1 MPQEVVN
8 LLIGV
13 SDEKNALGTLKK
25 LDDLVEKLDKKKIT
39 IDIDSSSI
47 KALEKQ
53 VAASLDQITKNIN
66 AQARLLEA
74 KNQEA
79 NINAKLEQSANQR
92 ATAEAKV
99 AAEAEKTRQAI
110 EKTAQAQ
117 AKVQEA
123 QAKVSAE
130 EAKVAQQAE
139 KTRQA
144 IEKTAQA
151 QAKVEAV
158 EQRRQLLAEQMSA
171 AQEKATAQAKAYSDA
186 VEKTANTPLQDQ
198 IDALTG
204 VSNGYKSAA
213 DSAKVFEEAASRA
226 RLEIEKKTGFDTG
239 NIFDLSSGTNGFQDY
254 IKNVE
259 GIQNATV
266 SATRTV
272 EAGGRT
278 FQQFSVSARNASG
291 DFDNFTYS
299 VDTATGAVRKLD
311 QGMSTTNKTAG
322 MLKQSLG
329 DIVLE
334 FGKWYIVGNI
344 FSSITTSIAE
354 AVQELKNVDS
364 ELVNIQKV
372 MGATAGEMEELSS
385 KAYEVGSALGVAA
398 SDYLSSVTSWA
409 QAGYGSLSAD
419 LAELS
424 VRTQKVGD
432 VQADT
437 ANQFLLS
444 VDAAYQ
450 YKGNIEALTRVLD
463 GANEISNRYATS
475 VEKLA
480 GGMGIVSSLAAQAGM
495 EVQETMAAI
504 GTITAVTQE
513 SGNSAA
519 RALRALILNI
529 QGSTEI
535 AIDDASGE
543 RWTEDEIEATAAA
556 LGDLNIA
563 TREYKDGVE
572 QLRNPMEVIGELS
585 DKYRKGLISEVQLQ
599 EVVSSLG
606 GKVRSNQLQALIT
619 NYDMY
624 EEMLQT
630 YSDSV
635 GSADRELE
643 YYLNSWEAK
652 SERLKNS
659 WVELVASFQTSDIA
673 KGILDVGNAL
683 LQLANTPVGN
693 IVLLTTALIALNAA
707 LSAFAA
713 TAGGKA
719 LIANIKAIPTAI
731 AAAVKSIAGG
741 GGLIAAIK
749 GIGTAINTALGPVGI
764 IITVLYTL
772 VTVVD
777 YFSGAAERAA
787 EKVSDL
793 SSEYESGVSAL
804 DGYKSQLEEIR
815 DRIKEINEQDNLSL
829 SDKEELKTL
838 EAQRGELE
846 RQIALQR
853 ILNREKQKE
862 LEIAS
867 KNALNTGYSMDEAPN
882 IVNGFTS
889 FLNSRL
895 SNIPWLGQ
903 FFDEDAFAEWNENYM
918 LSTAGSILPRKAD
931 FEMQADYIADKLDE
945 LEKKKEE
952 FLTANGDDPKGWT
965 KEQIEQYQELEKD
978 IAEMNVTAVDFYN
991 QLQTNIDGLTDGAE
1005 KQKWQEVADGLYQA
1019 IIASQSL
1026 SDRIDL
1032 LTSSMD
1038 EATKTDF
1045 LDMLSSIQS
1054 DGVVTEQEIQN
1065 LIDKFPV
1072 LNQALSDGEYSL
1084 ADLADFFEEA
1094 ANSAETFGDEIGET
1108 ASETEQMEAAADT
1121 LSDTLGNL
1129 ESALNTLN
1137 SAQEE
1142 LSENGE
1148 LSIGTVDSLIQQFP
1162 ELTDLLYEYLAGLV
1176 SEQELQ
1182 QALSEQYN
1190 KSANDYK
1197 RSIVEKMLSN
1207 EEFYKNTVLTN
1218 TEIVS
1223 KLAELGITD
1232 LENYQTLEELKEEVN
1247 RRIQEEMTKNAKDGK
1262 NDREQIYGEEAATFA
1277 KLQGAMLASQKLV
1290 IDKMLPTKPK
1300 SLTDIL
1306 NQQNGINPD
1315 ELEYYDF
1322 GTGRQPNGS
1331 ISQSALDSYWDE
1343 VMDILSSAIEIPS
1356 LSFDTPSSSS
1366 GSSSSS
1372 TKSWYEEQIE
1382 NLQNLISETQDTN
1395 TLLEKEEADSYG
1407 KRIANLQA
1415 MQNRV
1420 HDMANQFRARGLSDT
1435 SDEVKQ
1441 LKLMYHDLADEIEAV
1456 YQSMYD
1462 DLMEEHADRQW
1473 NLDLFEKGREQADR
1487 SVEEIV
1493 ADNEKIVAE
1502 YKAMQQ
1508 EVADLAAYYRSMG
1521 YDETDDLIQDLSDAW
1536 WDYQEQIESVYDSL
1550 TEAFE
1555 EYISESDRQIRALE
1569 RTTGTAG
1576 QQIEIYT
1583 QRILEAQKAIQALQA
1598 TNINGI
1604 NDDRIGNIKDQI
1616 YSDQDAI
1623 KDIQNDLWDELVNAV
1638 DKEFDKWQ
1646 DKIDEANKELDRVNQ
1661 IVADLDEQMQDA
1673 IEPLQE
1679 QIEEWQDALEAA
1691 LEPIEERLDE
1701 LNDRL
1706 EAEQEA
1712 LENLVDPLEKQIEG
1726 YYTVN
1731 PDGTVGVYVPGL
1743 NDQIEDLQ
1751 EQLDEENRK
1760 WEEQQER
1767 EEQALALQKKELALQ
1782 EAIKNLEQA
1791 QLDLETA
1798 KNERTVYTLKDGVW
1812 AWRPDDQAIQDAED
1826 ALEDA
1831 EQAKEDAEQE
1841 LEDLK
1846 EQQAHDKIVGLLE
1859 DQIEALEKQKEQI
1872 EAQIEIYEK
1881 ESEARQDYLKDQ
1893 IEYWEK
1899 EKEAQEDYYNDL
1911 IDAHEKE
1918 IEAIQDHYEAL
1929 KAQYDDEIEFW
1940 ENRIDELQN
1949 KYDEWMEEW
1958 EGIQEA
1964 IQEPARSIAE
1974 ILDDIARYGTPAMKQ
1989 QVDNIVDLLE
1999 RMGVALDDFNSSIED
2014 SGSGGNTGGGSS
2026 YQDIIDQMRENA
2038 LAWQDAM
2045 DRGDQDAANYY
2056 FGQNQNLGA
2065 QIPGAYFDPDSGRW
2079 YDRYGDPL
2087 FEVPTYTGGG
2097 SSSNSGNSYPSYS
2110 GGSSSSA
2117 SNGISSISS
2126 DPKYRDAVA
2135 IMKKNAELWREAIA
2149 NGDTASA
2156 EYYEFD
2162 NQRWGSRIPGAY
2174 FDSGSGVWYGPDDLP
2189 LFDKGGLAVGKG
2201 IMVKDVEEPELVLSP
2216 EQTKKFFTMPVLAQ
2230 DVLNQSTNDFD
2241 RYMQDMGVMYG
2252 TNRDIAPDTRT
2263 EARTTI
2269 NNNSTD
2275 SHNTY
2280 INGVE
2285 LGENMLDRP
2294 LSEILSLLGIH
2305 RDY

>member
-1 MPQEVVN
+1 MPQEVVRLQISVAGDDKAISALQSLDQLADRLNKTPIKLNIDTSN
-8 LLIGV
+8 L
-13 SDEKNALGTLKK
+13 A
-25 LDDLVEKLDKKKIT
+25 
-39 IDIDSSSI
+39 
-47 KALEKQ
+47 AMEKQ
-53 VAASLDQITKNIN
+53 VSASLNQITKNIN

-74 KNQEA
+74 KNQET

-130 EAKVAQQAE
+130 EAKVSQQAE

-158 EQRRQLLAEQMSA
+158 EQRRHLLAEQMSA

-259 GIQNATV
+259 GVQNATV

-344 FSSITTSIAE
+344 FSSITTSISE

-372 MGATAGEMEELSS
+372 MGATAGEMEELSN

-398 SDYLSSVTSWA
+398 SDYLASVTKWA
-409 QAGYGSLSAD
+409 QAGYGSLSD
-419 LAELS
+419 ELGELS

-432 VQADT
+432 VQEET

-585 DKYRKGLISEVQLQ
+585 DKYREGLISEVQLQ

-838 EAQRGELE
+838 EAQSGELE

-867 KNALNTGYSMDEAPN
+867 KNALNTGYSMEEAPN

-1137 SAQEE
+1137 SAQDE

-1197 RSIVEKMLSN
+1197 KSILSKMYDN
-1207 EEFYKNTVLTN
+1207 EDFYKNTILTN
-1218 TEIVS
+1218 SNIVK

-1232 LENYQTLEELKEEVN
+1232 LENYRTVEELKEAVSKQLQQQ
-1247 RRIQEEMTKNAKDGK
+1247 ITKTA
-1262 NDREQIYGEEAATFA
+1262 GEEVAERSESYAREAAAFA
-1277 KLQGAMLASQKLV
+1277 QAQSSMLAA
-1290 IDKMLPTKPK
+1290 
-1300 SLTDIL
+1300 
-1306 NQQNGINPD
+1306 
-1315 ELEYYDF
+1315 
-1322 GTGRQPNGS
+1322 
-1331 ISQSALDSYWDE
+1331 QSARIKASKQLEEKQISLPEGSKKKPASSSGNSEIDSFLSEID
-1343 VMDILSSAIEIPS
+1343 DILSSAIDLPS

-1395 TLLEKEEADSYG
+1395 TLLEKEEADSYA
-1407 KRIANLQA
+1407 KRISNLQA

-1473 NLDLFEKGREQADR
+1473 NLDLFEKNRENADR
-1487 SVEEIV
+1487 SVEEIT
-1493 ADNEKIVAE
+1493 ADCQKIVSE
-1502 YKAMQQ
+1502 YKSMQQ

-1521 YDETDDLIQDLSDAW
+1521 YDESDDLIQDLSDAW
-1536 WDYQEQIESVYDSL
+1536 WDYQEQIESVYDALSD
-1550 TEAFE
+1550 AFE

-1604 NDDRIGNIKDQI
+1604 NDDQIGNIQDQI

-1623 KDIQNDLWDELVNAV
+1623 ENIQNDLWDELVNAV

-1679 QIEEWQDALEAA
+1679 QIEEWQDALENA
-1691 LEPIEERLDE
+1691 LEPIEERLDD

-1798 KNERTVYTLKDGVW
+1798 RNERTVYTLKDGVW
-1812 AWRPDDQAIQDAED
+1812 AWRPDDQAIQEAED

-1881 ESEARQDYLKDQ
+1881 ESEARQDYLQDQ

-1929 KAQYDDEIEFW
+1929 KAQYDGEIEFW

-1949 KYDEWMEEW
+1949 KYDEWMERW
-1958 EGIQEA
+1958 EDIQDA

-1974 ILDDIARYGTPAMKQ
+1974 ILDDIAKYGTPAMR
-1989 QVDNIVDLLE
+1989 DEINNIVGLLE
-1999 RMGVALDDFNSSIED
+1999 EMGVALGDFNSSIGG

-2038 LAWQDAM
+2038 LAWQEAM

-2189 LFDKGGLAVGKG
+2189 LFDKGGLAVGRG
-2201 IMVKDVEEPELVLSP
+2201 IMVKDVVAPEVVLSP
-2216 EQTKKFFTMPVLAQ
+2216 VLAA
-2230 DVLNQSTNDFD
+2230 DVLNPVSNEQFD
-2241 RYMQDMGVMYG
+2241 RFAKDLGIMFDAAQNYM
-2252 TNRDIAPDTRT
+2252 PDTRLAPGGGVT
-2263 EARTTI
+2263 
-2269 NNNSTD
+2269 NNSTD

>member
-1 MPQEVVN
+1 MPQEVVRLQISVAGDDKAISALQSLDQLADRLNKTPIKLNIDTSN
-8 LLIGV
+8 L
-13 SDEKNALGTLKK
+13 A
-25 LDDLVEKLDKKKIT
+25 
-39 IDIDSSSI
+39 
-47 KALEKQ
+47 AMEKQ
-53 VAASLDQITKNIN
+53 VSASLNQITKNIN

-92 ATAEAKV
+92 ATAEAKA

-130 EAKVAQQAE
+130 EAKVSQQAE

-151 QAKVEAV
+151 QEKVEAV

-204 VSNGYKSAA
+204 VSNEYKSAA

-239 NIFDLSSGTNGFQDY
+239 SVFDLSSGTNGFQEY

-344 FSSITTSIAE
+344 FSSITTSISE

-385 KAYEVGSALGVAA
+385 RAYEVGSALGVAA

-585 DKYRKGLISEVQLQ
+585 DKYRKGLINEVQLQ

-630 YSDSV
+630 YNDSV
-635 GSADRELE
+635 GSADRELDI
-643 YYLNSWEAK
+643 YLNSWEAK

-659 WVELVASFQTSDIA
+659 WVELVAAFEVEDIA
-673 KGILDVGNAL
+673 KGLLDVANAL
-683 LQLANTPVGN
+683 LQIANTPAGRIA
-693 IVLLTTALIALNAA
+693 IVATAMVALNSA
-707 LSAFAA
+707 LSAL
-713 TAGGKA
+713 TKTQAG
-719 LIANIKAIPTAI
+719 IKAIETFKKI
-731 AAAVKSIAGG
+731 DDSVS
-741 GGLIAAIK
+741 GLINTFSSQGLQAGATKFGTSVISAFK
-749 GIGTAINTALGPVGI
+749 GIGSAVTSALGPVGI
-764 IITVLYTL
+764 AITAFYALITVT
-772 VTVVD
+772 D
-777 YFSGAAERAA
+777 YFSKAAERAA

-815 DRIKEINEQDNLSL
+815 DRIKEINEQDTLSFT
-829 SDKEELKTL
+829 DKEELKTL
-838 EAQRGELE
+838 EAQSEELE

-853 ILNREKQKE
+853 ILNKAKQEE
-862 LEIAS
+862 LEAAS
-867 KNALNTGYSMDEAPN
+867 QKALNTGYAMEDAPN
-882 IVNGFTS
+882 LWNFIVAAFNSGPFGRNPAFEGIFDTDA
-889 FLNSRL
+889 LN
-895 SNIPWLGQ
+895 
-903 FFDEDAFAEWNENYM
+903 EWFEKFEIA
-918 LSTAGSILPRKAD
+918 TAGG
-931 FEMQADYIADKLDE
+931 FEEQAEKISQMLDN
-945 LEKKKEE
+945 LNQKKED
-952 FLTANGDDPKGWT
+952 FLSAHGDDPNGWT
-965 KEQIEQYQELEKD
+965 KEQLENYEEIEKD

-991 QLQTNIDGLTDGAE
+991 QFQANIDGLTDGAE
-1005 KQKWQEVADGLYQA
+1005 KEYWQGVADSFYQV
-1019 IIASQSL
+1019 IIAAQNL
-1026 SDRIDL
+1026 SARIDA
-1032 LTSSMD
+1032 LTASMD
-1038 EATKTDF
+1038 EATKTEF
-1045 LDMLSSIQS
+1045 LDMLNSIQA
-1054 DGVVTEQEIQN
+1054 DGIVTEQEIQN

-1094 ANSAETFGDEIGET
+1094 ANSAETFGDEIRET

-1182 QALSEQYN
+1182 QALSDQYN
-1190 KSANDYK
+1190 KTANDYK
-1197 RSIVEKMLSN
+1197 KTILEKMSAN
-1207 EEFYKNTVLTN
+1207 EEFYKNVILTN
-1218 TEIVS
+1218 TDIVK
-1223 KLAELGITD
+1223 KLASLGITD
-1232 LENYQTLEELKEEVN
+1232 LKNYKSIEELKEAAQAQAQN
-1247 RRIQEEMTKNAKDGK
+1247 NMTKKAAAEAQKRINLAK
-1262 NDREQIYGEEAATFA
+1262 QEASAFVRAQST
-1277 KLQGAMLASQKLV
+1277 V
-1290 IDKMLPTKPK
+1290 
-1300 SLTDIL
+1300 
-1306 NQQNGINPD
+1306 
-1315 ELEYYDF
+1315 
-1322 GTGRQPNGS
+1322 
-1331 ISQSALDSYWDE
+1331 SALSQFATSFFNDLGSTQTLLDE
-1343 VMDILSSAIEIPS
+1343 IDDILSSAIEIPS
-1356 LSFDTPSSSS
+1356 LSFDKPSSSS
-1366 GSSSSS
+1366 GSSSSGS

-1382 NLQNLISETQDTN
+1382 NLQNLVSETQDTN

-1441 LKLMYHDLADEIEAV
+1441 LKLMYHDLADEIGAV

-1473 NLDLFEKGREQADR
+1473 NLDLFEKNRENADR
-1487 SVEEIV
+1487 SVEEITE
-1493 ADNEKIVAE
+1493 DCQKIISE
-1502 YKAMQQ
+1502 YKSMQQ

-1536 WDYQEQIESVYDSL
+1536 WDYQEQIESVYDALSD
-1550 TEAFE
+1550 AFE
-1555 EYISESDRQIRALE
+1555 DYITESDRQIRALE

-1604 NDDRIGNIKDQI
+1604 NDDRIGNIQDQI

-1623 KDIQNDLWDELVNAV
+1623 KGIQDDLWNELENAV

-1679 QIEEWQDALEAA
+1679 QIEEWQDALENA
-1691 LEPIEERLDE
+1691 LEPIEERLDD

-1949 KYDEWMEEW
+1949 KYDEWMERW
-1958 EGIQEA
+1958 EDIQDA

-1974 ILDDIARYGTPAMKQ
+1974 ILDDIAKYGTPAMR
-1989 QVDNIVDLLE
+1989 DEINNIVDLLE
-1999 RMGVALDDFNSSIED
+1999 EMGVALGDFNSSID
-2014 SGSGGNTGGGSS
+2014 NPGSGGNTGGGGSS
-2026 YQDIIDQMRENA
+2026 YQDIVDQMRENA

-2045 DRGDQDAANYY
+2045 DRGDQNAADYY
-2056 FGQNQNLGA
+2056 YGLNQSLGA
-2065 QIPGAYFDPDSGRW
+2065 SIGATFNPGSGKW
-2079 YDRYGDPL
+2079 YDSNGNLL
-2087 FEVPTYTGGG
+2087 FQVPTYTGGSSG
-2097 SSSNSGNSYPSYS
+2097 SSS
-2110 GGSSSSA
+2110 GGSSRPSGGGSSFG
-2117 SNGISSISS
+2117 SSGSGGYSSIAAQYADDIARMEANSQYYEEAKSS
-2126 DPKYRDAVA
+2126 
-2135 IMKKNAELWREAIA
+2135 
-2149 NGDTASA
+2149 GDTAKA
-2156 EYYEFD
+2156 DFYYQW
-2162 NQRWGSRIPGAY
+2162 NQRIGAGIPGAS
-2174 FDSGSGVWYGPDDLP
+2174 FNPGSGKWSWPDGTP
-2189 LFDKGGLAVGKG
+2189 LYDKGGLAVGRG
-2201 IMVKDVEEPELVLSP
+2201 IMVKDVEEPELVLNP
-2216 EQTKKFFTMPVLAQ
+2216 EQTKTLLTTPVLMNE
-2230 DVLNQSTNDFD
+2230 VLNPVHDYDKMAQS
-2241 RYMQDMGVMYG
+2241 MGIMYG
-2252 TNRDIAPDTRT
+2252 GNRDLAPDTRM
-2263 EARTTI
+2263 ERNMVV
-2269 NNNSTD
+2269 NNVD
-2275 SHNTY
+2275 SHNVGAI

>member
-1 MPQEVVN
+1 MPQEVVRLQISVAGDDKAISALQSLDQLADRLNKTPIKLNIDTSN
-8 LLIGV
+8 L
-13 SDEKNALGTLKK
+13 A
-25 LDDLVEKLDKKKIT
+25 
-39 IDIDSSSI
+39 
-47 KALEKQ
+47 AMEKQ
-53 VAASLDQITKNIN
+53 VSASLNQITKNIN

-151 QAKVEAV
+151 QAKVEGI

-171 AQEKATAQAKAYSDA
+171 AQEKTVTQARAYSDA

-204 VSNGYKSAA
+204 VSREYKSAA

-226 RLEIEKKTGFDTG
+226 RLEIEKKVGFDTG
-239 NIFDLSSGTNGFQDY
+239 NIFDLSKGTNGMRDY

-266 SATRTV
+266 AATRTV

-291 DFDNFTYS
+291 DIGNMTIS
-299 VDTATGAVRKLD
+299 VDTATGSVHKLD
-311 QGMSTTNKTAG
+311 QGMSSTNKTAG

-334 FGKWYIVGNI
+334 FGKWYIIGNI
-344 FSSITTSIAE
+344 FSVITGSISE

-372 MGATAGEMEELSS
+372 MGATAGEMEQLSD

-398 SDYLSSVTSWA
+398 SDYLASVNKWA
-409 QAGYGSLSAD
+409 QAGYGSLSD
-419 LAELS
+419 ELGELS

-432 VQADT
+432 VQEET

-463 GANEISNRYATS
+463 GANEISNNYATS

-529 QGSTEI
+529 QGETEI

-585 DKYRKGLISEVQLQ
+585 EKYRQGLINEVQLQ

-630 YSDSV
+630 YSESV
-635 GSADRELE
+635 GSADKELDI
-643 YYLNSWEAK
+643 YLNSWEAK

-659 WVELVASFQTSDIA
+659 WVELVAAFEVENIA
-673 KGILDVGNAL
+673 KGLLDVANAL
-683 LQLANTPVGN
+683 LQIANTPAGRIS
-693 IVLLTTALIALNAA
+693 IVATAMVALNSA
-707 LSAFAA
+707 LSALAK
-713 TAGGKA
+713 TQAG
-719 LIANIKAIPTAI
+719 IKAIETFKKIDNSITGLMNTFASQGLQAG
-731 AAAVKSIAGG
+731 AAKFGTSVISAF
-741 GGLIAAIK
+741 K
-749 GIGTAINTALGPVGI
+749 GIGSAITSALGPVGI
-764 IITVLYTL
+764 AITAFYAL
-772 VTVVD
+772 VTVSD
-777 YFSGAAERAA
+777 YFSKAAERAA

-804 DGYKSQLEEIR
+804 EGYESQLEEIR
-815 DRIKEINEQDNLSL
+815 DRIAEINGQDTLSFT
-829 SDKEELKTL
+829 DKEELKEL
-838 EAQRGELE
+838 EAQSGELE
-846 RQIALQR
+846 RQIALQQ

-867 KNALNTGYSMDEAPN
+867 KNALNTGYAMEDAPN
-882 IVNGFTS
+882 VWN
-889 FLNSRL
+889 FLVAAFNSGPFGRNPAFEGI
-895 SNIPWLGQ
+895 SDP
-903 FFDEDAFAEWNENYM
+903 DALNEWFEKFQIA
-918 LSTAGSILPRKAD
+918 TAGG
-931 FEMQADYIADKLDE
+931 FEEQAEKIAKMLDN
-945 LEKKKEE
+945 LNQKKED
-952 FLTANGDDPKGWT
+952 FLSEHGDDPNDWT
-965 KEQIEQYQELEKD
+965 KEQIEKYNEMEKD
-978 IAEMNVTAVDFYN
+978 IAEMNITAVDFYN
-991 QLQTNIDGLTDGAE
+991 QLQDNIDGLTDGAE
-1005 KQKWQEVADGLYQA
+1005 KEYWQGVADAFYQA

-1032 LTSSMD
+1032 LTTSMD
-1038 EATKTDF
+1038 DATKTDF
-1045 LDMLSSIQS
+1045 LDMLSSIQA
-1054 DGVVTEQEIQN
+1054 DGIVTEQEIQK

-1072 LNQALSDGEYSL
+1072 LNQALGDGEYTL
-1084 ADLADFFEEA
+1084 ADLAAFFSEA
-1094 ANSAETFGDEIGET
+1094 ANSAENFGDEMNET
-1108 ASETEQMEAAADT
+1108 ATEAELMKKAADDLSET
-1121 LSDTLGNL
+1121 LSKL
-1129 ESALNTLN
+1129 ESALSTLE

-1142 LSENGE
+1142 LKENGE

-1176 SEQELQ
+1176 TEQELQ
-1182 QALSEQYN
+1182 QALSDQYN

-1197 RSIVEKMLSN
+1197 RSIVEKMMSN

-1218 TEIVS
+1218 TNIVS

-1232 LENYQTLEELKEEVN
+1232 LENYKTLEELKEEVN
-1247 RRIQEEMTKNAKDGK
+1247 RRIQEQMTQNAQEGEA
-1262 NDREQIYGEEAATFA
+1262 DREKVYTREAKAFA

-1300 SLTDIL
+1300 SLTDIV
-1306 NQQNGINPD
+1306 NQQNGVDPNNTQ
-1315 ELEYYDF
+1315 YYDF
-1322 GTGRQPNGS
+1322 GTGRQPDGS
-1331 ISQSALDSYWDE
+1331 ISQSTIDSYWDD
-1343 VMDILSSAIEIPS
+1343 VMDILSSAIDIPE
-1356 LSFDTPSSSS
+1356 LSFDSDSGSS
-1366 GSSSSS
+1366 GSGSSS

-1420 HDMANQFRARGLSDT
+1420 HDMANQFRARGLADT
-1435 SDEVKQ
+1435 SEEVKQ

-1456 YQSMYD
+1456 YKSMYD

-1487 SVEEIV
+1487 SVEEIA
-1493 ADNEKIVAE
+1493 ADCEKIVAQ
-1502 YKAMQQ
+1502 YKSMQQ
-1508 EVADLAAYYRSMG
+1508 DVADLANYYRSQG

-1536 WDYQEQIESVYDSL
+1536 WEYQEQIESVYDAL
-1550 TEAFE
+1550 TDAFSD
-1555 EYISESDRQIRALE
+1555 YISESDRQIRALE

-1583 QRILEAQKAIQALQA
+1583 QRIKEAQKAIQALQA
-1598 TNINGI
+1598 ANVNGAT
-1604 NDDRIGNIKDQI
+1604 DDRIGSVQDQI
-1616 YSDQDAI
+1616 YSDEDAVSNL
-1623 KDIQNDLWDELVNAV
+1623 QDELWSELEAAV

-1646 DKIDEANKELDRVNQ
+1646 DKIDEAQEK
-1661 IVADLDEQMQDA
+1661 LDEFNEAVEKLDEELQEK

-1679 QIEEWQDALEAA
+1679 QIEEWQEALEDA
-1691 LEPIEERLDE
+1691 LEPIEEKLED

-1712 LENLVDPLEKQIEG
+1712 LEALTDPLEKQIEG

-1731 PDGTVGVYVPGL
+1731 PDGTVGEYIPGINDKLDDL
-1743 NDQIEDLQ
+1743 N

-1760 WEEQQER
+1760 WDEQKER
-1767 EEQALALQKKELALQ
+1767 EEAALALQKKELALQ
-1782 EAIKNLEQA
+1782 EAIKKLEQA

-1798 KNERTVYTLKDGVW
+1798 RNERTVYTLKDGVW
-1812 AWRPDDQAIQDAED
+1812 AWRPDEKAIQEAED
-1826 ALEDA
+1826 AVEDA
-1831 EQAKEDAEQE
+1831 EQAKEDAEKE
-1841 LEDLK
+1841 LQDLK
-1846 EQQAHDKIVGLLE
+1846 EEQAHNQIIKLLE
-1859 DQIEALEKQKEQI
+1859 DQIEALEKQKDQI

-1881 ESEARQDYLKDQ
+1881 ESQARRDYLQDQ
-1893 IEYWEK
+1893 IDFWEK
-1899 EKEAQEDYYNDL
+1899 EKEVKEDYYNGL
-1911 IDAHEKE
+1911 IEANEKE
-1918 IEAIQDHYEAL
+1918 IEAWEEYYEKRKEA
-1929 KAQYDDEIEFW
+1929 YDDDIEFW
-1940 ENRIDELQN
+1940 ENEVKNLQE
-1949 KYDEWMEEW
+1949 KYDAWAERW
-1958 EGIQEA
+1958 EDIQDA
-1964 IQEPARSIAE
+1964 MTDDVRSIEE
-1974 ILDDIARYGTPAMKQ
+1974 ILSDIARYGTPEMKAQ
-1989 QVDNIVDLLE
+1989 IDNITDLL
-1999 RMGVALDDFNSSIED
+1999 RDMGVALGDFNSSID
-2014 SGSGGNTGGGSS
+2014 SPGSGGNTGGGS

-2045 DRGDQDAANYY
+2045 ERGDQDKADYY
-2056 FGQNQNLGA
+2056 YDQNQMLGNSIGA
-2065 QIPGAYFDPDSGRW
+2065 TFNPGSGKW
-2079 YDRYGDPL
+2079 YDSNGNLL
-2087 FEVPTYTGGG
+2087 FDIPSYSGGGSSGSGSSRPSGGG
-2097 SSSNSGNSYPSYS
+2097 SSS
-2110 GGSSSSA
+2110 GGSNYESVAKKYADDIARMEANSQY
-2117 SNGISSISS
+2117 
-2126 DPKYRDAVA
+2126 YRDA
-2135 IMKKNAELWREAIA
+2135 LDR
-2149 NGDTASA
+2149 GDQATADM
-2156 EYYEFD
+2156 YYQW
-2162 NQRWGSRIPGAY
+2162 NQRIGAGIPGAS
-2174 FDSGSGVWYGPDDLP
+2174 FHAGTGEWTWPDGTP
-2189 LFDKGGLAVGKG
+2189 LFDRGGVAHGKG
-2201 IMVKDVEEPELVLSP
+2201 IMVKDVSAPEVVLSP
-2216 EQTKKFFTMPVLAQ
+2216 VLAA
-2230 DVLNQSTNDFD
+2230 DVLNPVSNEQFD
-2241 RYMQDMGVMYG
+2241 RFAKDLGIMFGAAQNY
-2252 TNRDIAPDTRT
+2252 APDTRM
-2263 EARTTI
+2263 APGGTTS
-2269 NNNSTD
+2269 NDNRNY
-2275 SHNTY
+2275 SHQTY

-2294 LSEILSLLGIH
+2294 LSEILSLLGLH
-2305 RDY
+2305 RNY

>member
-1 MPQEVVN
+1 MPQEVVRLQISVAGDDKAISALQSLDQLADRLNKTPIKLNIDTSN
-8 LLIGV
+8 L
-13 SDEKNALGTLKK
+13 A
-25 LDDLVEKLDKKKIT
+25 
-39 IDIDSSSI
+39 
-47 KALEKQ
+47 AMEKQ
-53 VAASLDQITKNIN
+53 VSASLNQITKNIN

-79 NINAKLEQSANQR
+79 NINANLEQSANQR

-130 EAKVAQQAE
+130 EAKVSQQAE

-171 AQEKATAQAKAYSDA
+171 AQEKATTQARAYSDA

-204 VSNGYKSAA
+204 VSRGYKSAA

-226 RLEIEKKTGFDTG
+226 RLEIEKKVGRDTG
-239 NIFDLSSGTNGFQDY
+239 NIFDLSKGTNGMRDY

-266 SATRTV
+266 AATRTV

-291 DFDNFTYS
+291 DIGNMTIS
-299 VDTATGAVRKLD
+299 VDTATGSVHKLD
-311 QGMSTTNKTAG
+311 QGMSSTNKTAG

-334 FGKWYIVGNI
+334 FGKWYIIGNI
-344 FSSITTSIAE
+344 FSSITGSISE

-372 MGATAGEMEELSS
+372 MGASAGEMEQLSN

-398 SDYLSSVTSWA
+398 SDYLASVNKWA
-409 QAGYGSLSAD
+409 QAGYGSLSD
-419 LAELS
+419 ELGELS

-432 VQADT
+432 VQEET

-535 AIDDASGE
+535 AVDEASGE

-556 LGDLNIA
+556 LNDLNVA

-585 DKYRKGLISEVQLQ
+585 EKYRQGLINEVQLQ

-630 YSDSV
+630 YNDSV
-635 GSADRELE
+635 GSADRELDI
-643 YYLNSWEAK
+643 YLNSWEAK
-652 SERLKNS
+652 TNRLKNQ
-659 WVELVASFQTSDIA
+659 WVELVESFKASDIS
-673 KGILDVGNAL
+673 KGILDIGNAL
-683 LQLANTPVGN
+683 LSVANSDLGPIIIQIGLLTAAVTALSVAYANLAKAKNASN
-693 IVLLTTALIALNAA
+693 IVDTLADTKVITA
-707 LSAFAA
+707 
-713 TAGGKA
+713 
-719 LIANIKAIPTAI
+719 IKAFIADVKAAPGAI
-731 AAAVKSIAGG
+731 INMAKAIKGG
-741 GGLIAAIK
+741 GGLTGALGALTKSITGTVGVVGVSIAAVAGLIWVWDK
-749 GIGTAINTALGPVGI
+749 VN
-764 IITVLYTL
+764 
-772 VTVVD
+772 VTTQEHID
-777 YFSGAAERAA
+777 NA
-787 EKVSDL
+787 EKAK
-793 SSEYESGVSAL
+793 SEYEEATSTL
-804 DGYKSQLEEIR
+804 ETLNTQLENNKKAIEALNDAGPLTLTDQADI
-815 DRIKEINEQDNLSL
+815 DRLQTENSL
-829 SDKEELKTL
+829 LAT
-838 EAQRGELE
+838 QIELE
-846 RQIALQR
+846 KERQR
-853 ILNREKQKE
+853 ISAQKTFDEYYGALEQEKAPVMGTSATVTISGTSQIDFFIGKIKE
-862 LEIAS
+862 LEAEIESLGSDEKSA
-867 KNALNTGYSMDEAPN
+867 KRREKLEKEVDNYREQLNEVETLFLNTY
-882 IVNGFTS
+882 
-889 FLNSRL
+889 
-895 SNIPWLGQ
+895 
-903 FFDEDAFAEWNENYM
+903 DAATTAAEY
-918 LSTAGSILPRKAD
+918 
-931 FEMQADYIADKLDE
+931 
-945 LEKKKEE
+945 
-952 FLTANGDDPKGWT
+952 GD
-965 KEQIEQYQELEKD
+965 
-978 IAEMNVTAVDFYN
+978 
-991 QLQTNIDGLTDGAE
+991 
-1005 KQKWQEVADGLYQA
+1005 
-1019 IIASQSL
+1019 
-1026 SDRIDL
+1026 
-1032 LTSSMD
+1032 
-1038 EATKTDF
+1038 
-1045 LDMLSSIQS
+1045 
-1054 DGVVTEQEIQN
+1054 
-1065 LIDKFPV
+1065 
-1072 LNQALSDGEYSL
+1072 
-1084 ADLADFFEEA
+1084 EEA
-1094 ANSAETFGDEIGET
+1094 AKFIQDYGDVLDTIQIFADHAGWAIDQIDELANSSKDFAAALEQVKADGSVTVAEVNNLLSAFPELQAKMDKSGFTARDLAEHLTAVAQSEEAVAEGTNDASDGLSEFET
-1108 ASETEQMEAAADT
+1108 EAEALSET
-1121 LSDTLGNL
+1121 LSNL

-1162 ELTDLLYEYLAGLV
+1162 ELTGLLYEYLAGLV

-1182 QALSEQYN
+1182 QALSEQYD

-1366 GSSSSS
+1366 GSGSSS

-1462 DLMEEHADRQW
+1462 DLMESNNDREW
-1473 NLDLFEKGREQADR
+1473 ELDLFRKNRERADR
-1487 SVEEIV
+1487 SVEEIT
-1493 ADNEKIVAE
+1493 ADCQKIVSE
-1502 YKAMQQ
+1502 YKSMQQ

-1536 WDYQEQIESVYDSL
+1536 WDYQEQIESVYDALSD
-1550 TEAFE
+1550 AFE
-1555 EYISESDRQIRALE
+1555 DYISESDRQIRALE

-1598 TNINGI
+1598 TNISGI
-1604 NDDRIGNIKDQI
+1604 NDDRIGNIQDQI
-1616 YSDQDAI
+1616 YSDEDAI
-1623 KDIQNDLWDELVNAV
+1623 KGIQDDLWNELENAV

-1646 DKIDEANKELDRVNQ
+1646 DKIDEANKELDQVNQ

-1673 IEPLQE
+1673 IDPLQE
-1679 QIEEWQDALEAA
+1679 QIEEWQDALENA
-1691 LEPIEERLDE
+1691 LEPIEERLDD

-1760 WEEQQER
+1760 WDEQQER

-1881 ESEARQDYLKDQ
+1881 ESEARQDYLQDQ

-1929 KAQYDDEIEFW
+1929 KAQYDGEIEFW

-1949 KYDEWMEEW
+1949 KYDEWMERW
-1958 EGIQEA
+1958 EDIQDA

-1974 ILDDIARYGTPAMKQ
+1974 ILDDIAKYGTPAMR
-1989 QVDNIVDLLE
+1989 DEINNIVGLLE
-1999 RMGVALDDFNSSIED
+1999 EMGVALGDFNSSID
-2014 SGSGGNTGGGSS
+2014 NPGSGGNTGGGSS

-2038 LAWQDAM
+2038 LAWQEAM
-2045 DRGDQDAANYY
+2045 DRQDYDAADYY
-2056 FGQNQNLGA
+2056 YQQNQILGS
-2065 QIPGAYFDPDSGRW
+2065 QIPGATFNPGTGEW
-2079 YDRYGDPL
+2079 YDSNGNLL
-2087 FEVPTYTGGG
+2087 FDVPNYSGGGSSGGGSSRPSGGG
-2097 SSSNSGNSYPSYS
+2097 SSSGSSGS
-2110 GGSSSSA
+2110 GGY
-2117 SNGISSISS
+2117 SSIAAQYADDIARMEANSQYYEEAKSS
-2126 DPKYRDAVA
+2126 
-2135 IMKKNAELWREAIA
+2135 
-2149 NGDTASA
+2149 GDTAKA
-2156 EYYEFD
+2156 DFYYQW
-2162 NQRWGSRIPGAY
+2162 NQRIGDGIPGAS
-2174 FDSGSGVWYGPDDLP
+2174 FNPGSGKWSWPDGTP
-2189 LFDKGGLAVGKG
+2189 LYDNGGLAVGKG
-2201 IMVKDVEEPELVLSP
+2201 IMVKDVVAPEVVLSP
-2216 EQTKKFFTMPVLAQ
+2216 VLAA
-2230 DVLNQSTNDFD
+2230 DVLNPVSNEQFD
-2241 RYMQDMGVMYG
+2241 RFAKDLGIMFDAAQNYM
-2252 TNRDIAPDTRT
+2252 PDTRLAPGGGVT
-2263 EARTTI
+2263 
-2269 NNNSTD
+2269 NNSTD